1 MRRRA
6 AIKKEILPDL
16 RYNSKL
22 VSKFINIVMESG
34 KKSISQGI
42 VYDALE
48 IVKKKTEKKDAL
60 EVLQKAADN
69 VRPLL
74 EVKSRRVG
82 GATYQVPIEVNAE
95 RGSVLAL
102 RWLKD
107 FARARKGRTMAER
120 LSVEILD
127 AYKGEGSAV
136 KKREDMHK
144 MAEANKAFSHYRW

>member
-34 KKSISQGI
+34 KKSTSQGI
-42 VYDALE
+42 VYNALE
-48 IVKKKTEKKDAL
+48 IVKKKTDKKEAL
-60 EVLQKAADN
+60 EILQKAIDN

-82 GATYQVPIEVNAE
+82 GATYQVPIEVKAE
-95 RGSVLAL
+95 RGYVLAL

-107 FARARKGRTMAER
+107 FARSRKGRTMAER

>member
-1 MRRRA
+1 MRRRSA
-6 AIKKEILPDL
+6 VRREILPDL

-22 VSKFINIVMESG
+22 VSKFINIVMEQG
-34 KKSISQGI
+34 KKSVAQGI
-42 VYDALE
+42 VYRALDIAQQKSGKKETLE
-48 IVKKKTEKKDAL
+48 IF
-60 EVLQKAADN
+60 QKAIDN

-82 GATYQVPIEVNAE
+82 GATYQVPIEVKPE

-102 RWLKD
+102 RWLRD
-107 FARARKGRTMAER
+107 FARARKARTMAER
-120 LSVEILD
+120 LSNEILD
-127 AYKGEGSAV
+127 AYKKEGSAV

>member
-6 AIKKEILPDL
+6 AIRREILPDL
-16 RYNSKL
+16 RYHSKL
-22 VSKFINIVMESG
+22 VSKFINIVMERG
-34 KKSISQGI
+34 KKSTAQGI
-42 VYDALE
+42 VYQALE
-48 IVKKKTEKKDAL
+48 IVRQKTEKKDVL
-60 EVLQKAADN
+60 EVLQKAIDN

-82 GATYQVPIEVNAE
+82 GATYQVPIEVKPE
-95 RGSVLAL
+95 RGAVLAL

-120 LSVEILD
+120 LCVEILD
-127 AYKGEGSAV
+127 AYKGEGGAI

>member
-6 AIKKEILPDL
+6 AIRKEILPDL

-22 VSKFINIVMESG
+22 VSKFINIVMERG
-34 KKSISQGI
+34 KKSTAQGI
-42 VYDALE
+42 VYSALDML
-48 IVKKKTEKKDAL
+48 KQKTEKKDAL
-60 EVLQKAADN
+60 EVLQKAIDN

-82 GATYQVPIEVNAE
+82 GATYQVPIEVKPE
-95 RGSVLAL
+95 RSVVLAL
-102 RWLKD
+102 RWLRD

-127 AYKGEGSAV
+127 AYKGEGGAI

>member
-1 MRRRA
+1 
-6 AIKKEILPDL
+6 
-16 RYNSKL
+16 
-22 VSKFINIVMESG
+22 MESG
-34 KKSISQGI
+34 KKSTSQGI
-42 VYDALE
+42 VYRALE
-48 IVKKKTEKKDAL
+48 IVKKKTENKEAL
-60 EVLQKAADN
+60 EILQKAVDN

-82 GATYQVPIEVNAE
+82 GATYQVPIEVRAE
-95 RGSVLAL
+95 RGYVLAL

-107 FARARKGRTMAER
+107 FARSRKGRAMAER

-144 MAEANKAFSHYRW
+144 MAEANKAFSHFRW